1 MSATIKDALGWIDKN
16 IHPEGDLCD
25 CQWCMIY
32 WNLILIEKSL
42 EKSA

>member
-1 MSATIKDALGWIDKN
+1 MSATIQDALEWIDRN
-16 IHPEGDLCD
+16 VHPKGDLCD

-42 EKSA
+42 EASK